1 LQKKVGLKG
10 KFVLTFLLVGLIP
23 VLAVTVLAYYNARG
37 NLEAE
42 SYKALNLY
50 AGQVASRIT
59 TFLSGRE
66 SSARNFA
73 ASGDVLD
80 ALHVLRQ
87 AGGDLQNQLWLAEKV
102 HLDRYVHSLKE
113 GYGYMD
119 VSVTDQNGRIVY
131 SSTPGLEGV
140 DLSGQE
146 YIKGALTG
154 QLTWSP
160 LYYSDVMHQNVISV
174 AAPVR
179 TDGLTGAVF
188 GIATLVVGNHQLTA
202 YVTEGLDELGKT
214 GDAYLVD
221 AQGLLLTDTK
231 RGDYALDAA
240 LQKTITSE
248 AVYRLAEPL
257 ANGEAG
263 FFWKGVYRNY
273 LGDNVLGA
281 VEVIEFGEGFAGLV
295 VEIAAT
301 EAFASVFTMRN
312 YMLIALFIAVFLVA
326 GTGYAIAG
334 ATARPI
340 VRIAETARQ
349 VAGGDFTV
357 SAEIKRGDEIGQLGN
372 AFNTMNENLRQL
384 FRQAVQTATGV
395 NEGSEA
401 LSQAVESVS
410 SSLQQVA
417 ASANQFSSNAQEM
430 SINSQE
436 MAKLSSQ
443 VADSAVSGSVSVEN
457 AVRQMQEI
465 STMVEGLRNVIN
477 VLDKRSQDIGSIV
490 RLITDV
496 SEQTN
501 LLALN
506 AAIEAARAGEQGRGF
521 AVVAEEVRKLAEQ
534 SRSSAEKIAK
544 LVSETQQET
553 KHAVNSM
560 QKGVETVRSGSE
572 VVMAS
577 GETFREIVSKV
588 TGIVKKIE
596 LVASSAQE
604 ISATSEEIAA
614 STEEQSSVMQ
624 EINASA
630 EELRANA
637 EALIQELNRFKY

>member
-1 LQKKVGLKG
+1 
-10 KFVLTFLLVGLIP
+10 
-23 VLAVTVLAYYNARG
+23 VLAYYNARG

>member
-1 LQKKVGLKG
+1 MRKKAGLQS
-10 KFVLTFLLVGLIP
+10 KFVLIFLLVGLIP
-23 VLAVTVLAYYNARG
+23 VMAVTMLAYYNAKAG
-37 NLEAE
+37 LEAE
-42 SYKALNLY
+42 SFKALQLY

-66 SSARNFA
+66 SSARSFA

-87 AGGDLQNQLWLAEKV
+87 VEGDVQNQAWLAEKI
-102 HLDRYVHSLKE
+102 HLDRYVHTLRE

-119 VSVTDQNGRIVY
+119 VSITDQNGKIVY

-146 YIKGALTG
+146 HIKDALTG
-154 QLTWSP
+154 QLSWSP
-160 LYYSDVMHQNVISV
+160 LHYSEVMHQNIISV
-174 AAPVR
+174 AAPIR

-188 GIATLVVGNHQLTA
+188 GTATLVVGNHQLTA

-214 GDAYLVD
+214 ADAYLLD

-231 RGDYALDAA
+231 RGDYALNAA
-240 LQKTITSE
+240 LQKTVTSE
-248 AVYRLAEPL
+248 AVYRLAGPL
-257 ANGEAG
+257 TNGEAG
-263 FFWKGVYRNY
+263 FFWRGLYRNY

-281 VEVIEFGEGFAGLV
+281 VEVIGFGEGFAGLV
-295 VEIAAT
+295 VEIASA
-301 EAFASVFTMRN
+301 EAFAGVYSMRN
-312 YMLIALFIAVFLVA
+312 YMLIVLFVAVFLVA
-326 GTGYAIAG
+326 GAGYAIAG

-340 VRIAETARQ
+340 AKIAETARQ
-349 VAGGDFTV
+349 VAAGDFTV
-357 SAEIKRGDEIGQLGN
+357 SADIKRNDEIGELGN

-384 FRQAVQTATGV
+384 FRQAVQTAAGV

-401 LSQAVESVS
+401 PSQAVESVS
-410 SSLQQVA
+410 ASLQQVA
-417 ASANQFSSNAQEM
+417 ASTNQFASNTQEM
-430 SINSQE
+430 STNSQQ
-436 MAKLSSQ
+436 MAELSRQ
-443 VADSAVSGSVSVEN
+443 VADSAASGSAGVEN

-465 STMVEGLRNVIN
+465 STMVEELRKVIDA
-477 VLDKRSQDIGSIV
+477 LDKRSQDIGGIV

-496 SEQTN
+496 AEQTN

-534 SRSSAEKIAK
+534 SRSAAEKIAK
-544 LVSETQQET
+544 LVSETQEET
-553 KHAVNSM
+553 KHAVSGM
-560 QKGVETVRSGSE
+560 QKGVATVRSGSE
-572 VVMAS
+572 VVLAS
-577 GETFREIVSKV
+577 GETFKEIVSKV

-596 LVASSAQE
+596 LVASSAE
-604 ISATSEEIAA
+604 EVSAASEEIAA

-637 EALIQELNRFKY
+637 DALIQELNRFKY